1 MVPPMLALWG
11 WVIVTVILFRALRPA
26 QALVCC
32 LLGAYLF
39 LPVKASF
46 DLPGLPTFNKHSLP
60 AIVAAVMT
68 ATVAARVAGRPWSTA
83 AQGTGRILPGWTP
96 GHPLMRALFVVAVL
110 SVGLSALVN
119 NDTLV
124 YGPTVRRGL
133 GPYDAGSMVLAM
145 AVALLP
151 FLLGRRMLA
160 DEAGRRVLLWGLCL
174 FASVYAA
181 LALFEVRMS
190 PQLNMMV
197 YGFRPSA
204 WIQHL
209 RGNGYRPM
217 VFLEHGLRL
226 GIFLTMATLVACGL
240 SRIDRRRRTVCLL
253 AAAWLFGTLVLSKN
267 LGALA
272 IGLLLVP
279 VALFLSTRLQI
290 VIAAALAGTVLF
302 YPLLRSADLI
312 PTDRVVGLF
321 EKFSGED
328 RAGSLKY
335 RLVNEDILLEKAMQR
350 PVLGWSSFARN
361 RVFDPE
367 TGRDLSVT
375 DGVWVIVIGES
386 GLIGYMGKFGLLT
399 VPILMLARRPR
410 QVEASTAV
418 LALVMVANLSD
429 MIPNSSLTPITWLI
443 AGALSGRLEQAP
455 ASARAAAETAADPPA
470 RGRLARTRGRAPS
483 DEGSDIPEDSPPQP
497 AMRATPYTRQTTL
510 HSRSRRG

>member
-1 MVPPMLALWG
+1 MVPPMLALWS
-11 WVIVTVILFRALRPA
+11 WVIVTVILFRVLRPA
-26 QALVCC
+26 GALVAC
-32 LLGAYLF
+32 LLGAYLL
-39 LPVKASF
+39 LPTRTSF
-46 DLPGLPTFNKHSLP
+46 DLPLMPTLNKHSLP
-60 AIVAAVMT
+60 AIVATVMT
-68 ATVAARVAGRPWSTA
+68 ATVAAGVQRPRPAGA
-83 AQGTGRILPGWTP
+83 EGAGRILPGWFP
-96 GHPLMRALFVVAVL
+96 GNIWIRLLFLVAVL

-145 AVALLP
+145 AVTLLP
-151 FLLGRRMLA
+151 FLLGRKMLA
-160 DEAGRRVLLWGLCL
+160 DETGRRVLLWGLCL
-174 FASVYAA
+174 SASAYAF

-209 RGNGYRPM
+209 RGNGYRPL

-240 SRIDRRRRTVCLL
+240 SRIDRRRRIVCLL

-290 VIAAALAGTVLF
+290 VAAAVLAGTVLF

-312 PTDRVVGLF
+312 PVDQVVGLF
-321 EKFSGED
+321 EKYSSAN
-328 RAGSLKY
+328 RIGSLNY
-335 RLVNEDILLEKAMQR
+335 RLKNEDILLDKAMQR
-350 PVLGWSSFARN
+350 PALGWSTFARN

-367 TGRDLSVT
+367 TGRDISVT

-386 GLIGYMGKFGLLT
+386 GLIGYMAQFGLLT
-399 VPILMLARRPR
+399 VPILLLVRRPR
-410 QVEASTAV
+410 QVEPSTALLA
-418 LALVMVANLSD
+418 LALVANLAD
-429 MIPNSSLTPITWLI
+429 MIPNSSLTPISWLI
-443 AGALSGRLEQAP
+443 AGTLAGRLEQARAP
-455 ASARAAAETAADPPA
+455 AAAAAGPTTDPPA
-470 RGRLARTRGRAPS
+470 RNRPPRLRGGQAAEEEAPL
-483 DEGSDIPEDSPPQP
+483 P
-497 AMRATPYTRQTTL
+497 AMRTTPYTRQTTL